1 MVARIEKLAHVGR
14 AELQRRQCGSLREIV
29 RELRRIKRLDLA
41 DRLETEHVF
50 IAYVDKLLSVEGV
63 SRRRNDRH
71 DTDHF
76 ALLILAVVFRNPAVR
91 IKRNVSYYECVV
103 SDCRLA
109 RTELVNSR
117 KIVYDRLF
125 RRLDRRDVL
134 DSVVGIVN
142 FVERTSR
149 AQNPA
154 GLDIPLEAR
163 YLLESGV
170 VVRKPREIKTA
181 TLVQHF
187 ARCRICI
194 ALGLVI
200 RSTVIVSPC
209 RTARELHGLVRFA
222 LVCKAHD
229 VTIRTGHRR

>member
-1 MVARIEKLAHVGR
+1 MIACIEKLAHICWT
-14 AELQRRQCGSLREIV
+14 ELQRCQCGSLREIV
-29 RELRRIKRLDLA
+29 RKLRCIKRLDLA
-41 DRLETEHVF
+41 NCLETKHIF
-50 IAYVDKLLSVEGV
+50 IVYIDKLLCIKCI
-63 SRRRNDRH
+63 RCRRNDRH

-76 ALLILAVVFRNPAVR
+76 ALLILAVVFWNPAVR
-91 IKRNVSYYECVV
+91 IKRNVSYYERVV

-125 RRLDRRDVL
+125 RRLDRRDIL
-134 DSVVGIVN
+134 DSIVGIVN
-142 FVERTSR
+142 FVEWTSR
-149 AQNPA
+149 AQNLVS
-154 GLDIPLEAR
+154 LDIPLEAR
-163 YLLESGV
+163 YFLESGV

-187 ARCRICI
+187 ARGRIRV
-194 ALGLVI
+194 ALGLVV
-200 RSTVIVSPC
+200 RSAVVVGPC
-209 RTARELHGLVRFA
+209 RTACELHGLVRFA

>member
-29 RELRRIKRLDLA
+29 RELRRVKRPDLA
-41 DRLETEHVF
+41 DRLEAEHVF

-63 SRRRNDRH
+63 SRRRDDGH
-71 DTDHF
+71 DAYHF
-76 ALLILAVVFRNPAVR
+76 ALLVLAVVFWNPAVR
-91 IKRNVSYYECVV
+91 IKRYVGYHERVV

-109 RTELVNSR
+109 RTELVDR
-117 KIVYDRLF
+117 GKIVYDWLF
-125 RRLDRRDVL
+125 GRLDRRDVL
-134 DSVVGIVN
+134 NSIVGIVN

-149 AQNPA
+149 AQTPA
-154 GLDIPLEAR
+154 SLDIPLEAR

-187 ARCRICI
+187 ARGRICI